1 MALTGREAEIDGGE
15 DIQIVACLEVWLSL
29 YLPLG
34 MGVLHTQPTTEV
46 PLSRERLGDVGVEGI
61 DVLVEEDGIGA
72 CAEGR
77 VGKVFVAVVRTAP
90 GTLCPEGQD
99 RLP

>member
-15 DIQIVACLEVWLSL
+15 DIQIVARLEVRLSL

-46 PLSRERLGDVGVEGI
+46 PLR
-61 DVLVEEDGIGA
+61 
-72 CAEGR
+72 
-77 VGKVFVAVVRTAP
+77 
-90 GTLCPEGQD
+90 
-99 RLP
+99 